1 MKPRTQVGQV
11 YHENTEE
18 FTQLMKMFVPVEGQV
33 SFYYGR
39 IRNGKT
45 YAATADILD
54 LLKRGEVVYANWMVK
69 FDGFDERDS
78 FKHVLVKSL
87 FGRKDFF
94 YYSPE
99 NFHYFHPDDI
109 DVAHLGKLVN
119 VHIFIDEGQWI
130 FNSHVRN
137 PDEEKRKLILH
148 NGHYC
153 RSLNI
158 ISQRPTNVFKDMRS
172 QVNVWYKCEKRLGFP
187 FLLFE
192 RTTYEDMKEDMPDE
206 ENPSGHKIYFA
217 KKEVYEA
224 YNTHAMRGVDAIDE
238 PIEFEAYETSTLER
252 VYLLTSFLV
261 PARFRRERAGA
272 RPEEPGYS
280 NDKQI
285 APSARFEPSRHVKW
299 EEHKEDIKKEAS
311 LTTLT

>member
-1 MKPRTQVGQV
+1 M
-11 YHENTEE
+11 
-18 FTQLMKMFVPVEGQV
+18 
-33 SFYYGR
+33 YYGR
-39 IRNGKT
+39 IGNGKT
-45 YAATADILD
+45 YAATCDIIE
-54 LLKRGEVVYANWMVK
+54 LLKRGETVYCNWDIN
-69 FDGFDERDS
+69 FDTFDERDS

-119 VHIFIDEGQWI
+119 VHIFIDEAQWI

-172 QVNVWYKCEKRLGFP
+172 QVNVWYKCEKKLSWP
-187 FLLFE
+187 FLVFQ
-192 RTTYEDMKEDMPDE
+192 RTAFEDMKNDLPDE
-206 ENPSGHKIYFA
+206 EVPSGKPKVYFA
-217 KKEVYEA
+217 SRRVLEA
-224 YNTHAMRGVDAIDE
+224 YSTHAMRDKDAIERISAMEVYDSTF
-238 PIEFEAYETSTLER
+238 IERLG
-252 VYLLTSFLV
+252 LLLSFLV
-261 PARFRRERAGA
+261 PSFLMNWRREARAPRA
-272 RPEEPGYS
+272 L
-280 NDKQI
+280 
-285 APSARFEPSRHVKW
+285 VKEGEGSSFKNW
-299 EEHKEDIKKEAS
+299 FKK
-311 LTTLT
+311 

>member
-1 MKPRTQVGQV
+1 MKPRTKVGQV
-11 YHENTEE
+11 YHQNTEE
-18 FTQLMKMFVPVEGQV
+18 FSEIMKMFVPVEGQV

-54 LLKRGEVVYANWMVK
+54 LLKRGEIVYANWMVK

-78 FKHVLVKSL
+78 FKHVLVKSF

-109 DVAHLGKLVN
+109 DVALLGKLVN

-158 ISQRPTNVFKDMRS
+158 ISQRPSNVFKDMRS
-172 QVNVWYKCEKRLGFP
+172 QVNVWYKCEKRLSFP

-224 YNTHAMRGVDAIDE
+224 YNTHAMRGTDAIDE
-238 PIEFEAYETSTLER
+238 PVAFNAYETSLMDR
-252 VYLLTSFLV
+252 LYLLISFMV
-261 PARFRRERAGA
+261 PARFRKERPDG
-272 RPEEPGYS
+272 RLEEPGS
-280 NDKQI
+280 MKGEKQ
-285 APSARFEPSRHVKW
+285 ALDAKFKPSRHMKGHDPIDNYPANAH
-299 EEHKEDIKKEAS
+299 ETS
-311 LTTLT
+311 LT